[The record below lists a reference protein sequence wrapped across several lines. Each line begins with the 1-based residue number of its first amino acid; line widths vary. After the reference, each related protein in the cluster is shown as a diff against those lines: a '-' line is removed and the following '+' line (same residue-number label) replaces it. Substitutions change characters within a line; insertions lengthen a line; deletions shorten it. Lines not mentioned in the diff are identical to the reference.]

1 MAMNIAIIGDFDEDY
16 KLHLATNDAIEH
28 AKRFIQSDV
37 TTEWIPTDE
46 IQGIPDELAKKYN
59 GFFIAP
65 GSPYKSMAGALS
77 IIKYARE
84 HKVPTIGTCGGFQ
97 HMVIEFARNVIG
109 IADAEHAEHDPYA
122 SNLVV
127 NPLSCN
133 LKGAPLEV
141 QITNAHSKAFE
152 AYQSHSVTEQY
163 YCNFGLNPDYEELF
177 VKNHFDIVG
186 TDEKKGARIMEIKH
200 HPFFIGTLF
209 VPQDNSTADKPHKLV
224 TGFLKAAELHYN
236 TTSEAASK
244 LSGQLH

>member
-1 MAMNIAIIGDFDEDY
+1 MKIAIIGDFDPNQ

-28 AKRFIQSDV
+28 AKQLVQSDV
-37 TTEWIPTDE
+37 TSEWIPTDE
-46 IQGIPDELAKKYN
+46 LQGKPDGFAEEYH

-65 GSPYKSMAGALS
+65 GSPYNSMAGALS

-84 HKVPTIGTCGGFQ
+84 SKVPTIGTCGGFQ
-97 HMVIEFARNVIG
+97 HMVIEFARNVLG

-122 SNLVV
+122 SKLVV

-133 LKGAPLEV
+133 LKGSSLEV
-141 QITNAHSKAFE
+141 QITNTHSKAFA
-152 AYQSHSVTEQY
+152 AYQSNSVTEQY

-177 VKNHFDIVG
+177 VKNRFDIVG
-186 TDEKKGARIMEIKH
+186 TDEQKGARIMELEH

-224 TGFLKAAELHYN
+224 TAFLLAVESHYN
-236 TTSEAASK
+236 TRNETASK
-244 LSGQLH
+244 LSSQLQ